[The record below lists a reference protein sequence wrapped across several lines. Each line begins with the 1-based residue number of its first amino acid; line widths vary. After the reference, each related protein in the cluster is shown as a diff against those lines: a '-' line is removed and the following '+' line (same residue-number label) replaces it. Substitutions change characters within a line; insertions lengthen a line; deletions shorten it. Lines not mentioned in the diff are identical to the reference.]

1 MWWLVV
7 NVVDV
12 GVQVAVDVCGD
23 FVEVVVGVVV
33 GAGFGWVVVGV
44 LWVVGDVVVDVV
56 GVVVV
61 VGGELK
67 WPSRVYVDV
76 AVVAVS
82 GVG

>member
-12 GVQVAVDVCGD
+12 GVLVAVDVRGD
-23 FVEVVVGVVV
+23 FIEVVVGVVV
-33 GAGFGWVVVGV
+33 VGVVVVGVVVGV

-61 VGGELK
+61 VGEE
-67 WPSRVYVDV
+67 S
-76 AVVAVS
+76 
-82 GVG
+82 